1 MVLLSSREDKS
12 FSLGILCLG
21 KFYHS
26 KGHISICVLHFI
38 RLTKMMS
45 DLDTLANFVKDNFPQ
60 DAHMPDLQVSV
71 APSSVACPEGKVIM
85 VLPGNGTELKRTKCG
100 KFPKELMRTSRF

>member
-1 MVLLSSREDKS
+1 
-12 FSLGILCLG
+12 
-21 KFYHS
+21 
-26 KGHISICVLHFI
+26 
-38 RLTKMMS
+38 MMS

-85 VLPGNGTELKRTKCG
+85 VLPGNGTELERTKCG
-100 KFPKELMRTSRF
+100 KFQRELLIINQTLGDVLKIGDLQIAPFK